1 MASNVAHPVKLSL
14 FIMFVI
20 SMPLY
25 RYWICHQS
33 LGIYL
38 SRSISLLTA
47 VISFLICTFPFFY
60 YVWFHIFD
68 IPYAFSLNYFMF
80 TSTNLLLI
88 WGHLVWFVLHHY
100 FYLIV
105 FFWFSSSLFFHCLYF
120 LWTIFNSFHS
130 PPNFHEGN
138 LSTSSPLMMVYF
150 HSFCLP
156 SFSSSS
162 FSSCSGALQS
172 LSLYDQLQAGRT
184 VFLCDWKDRKYA
196 VGSCSC

>member
-1 MASNVAHPVKLSL
+1 MKMYFS
-14 FIMFVI
+14 
-20 SMPLY
+20 
-25 RYWICHQS
+25 W
-33 LGIYL
+33 
-38 SRSISLLTA
+38 SISLLTA
-47 VISFLICTFPFFY
+47 VLCFLIWTFSFFY
-60 YVWFHIFD
+60 SVWFHIFN
-68 IPYAFSLNYFMF
+68 IPYPFSLTNYFMF

-88 WGHLVWFVLHHY
+88 LGHLVWFVLLPY

-105 FFWFSSSLFFHCLYF
+105 FFWFSSYLICHCLYF
-120 LWTIFNSFHS
+120 LLSIFYSFHS

-138 LSTSSPLMMVYF
+138 FSTSSPLIMIYF
-150 HSFCLP
+150 HSFGLP

-162 FSSCSGALQS
+162 FSSSCSGALQS

>member
-1 MASNVAHPVKLSL
+1 MRRYAASLLLFLCRCRLAYRMWIDLINGSVKSDYIFMASNVAHPVKLSL

-100 FYLIV
+100 FNLIV

-120 LWTIFNSFHS
+120 LWTIFN
-130 PPNFHEGN
+130 
-138 LSTSSPLMMVYF
+138 
-150 HSFCLP
+150 
-156 SFSSSS
+156 
-162 FSSCSGALQS
+162 
-172 LSLYDQLQAGRT
+172 
-184 VFLCDWKDRKYA
+184 
-196 VGSCSC
+196 